1 MLGNFFRTLETD
13 FYNMEQIIPILI
25 AAVIFGFQAY
35 ANYQKEQE
43 KAKKRNLGKPP
54 LEEFPEFQT
63 YEEVIDDPTLAPSP
77 TPSRTPSRTP
87 RDPQTTRGQQPQ
99 RTGSAPNPFA
109 RYEGAVQ
116 SSKLRRSTKQT
127 DLIPEVKLADLDQ
140 EDHSPFATE
149 EEFDLRKAVIASAIL
164 ERPYKD

>member
-1 MLGNFFRTLETD
+1 
-13 FYNMEQIIPILI
+13 MEQIIPILI

-54 LEEFPEFQT
+54 VEEFPEFES
-63 YEEVIDDPTLAPSP
+63 YEEVVVIEDPAMSPSAP
-77 TPSRTPSRTP
+77 RTP
-87 RDPQTTRGQQPQ
+87 RTPQPTRSREPQ
-99 RTGSAPNPFA
+99 RSAPAPNPYA

-116 SSKLRRSTKQT
+116 SSRLRRSTKQT
-127 DLIPEVKLADLDQ
+127 DLIPEVKLADLDE
-140 EDHSPFATE
+140 EDQSPLAAK

-164 ERPYKD
+164 DRPYKD